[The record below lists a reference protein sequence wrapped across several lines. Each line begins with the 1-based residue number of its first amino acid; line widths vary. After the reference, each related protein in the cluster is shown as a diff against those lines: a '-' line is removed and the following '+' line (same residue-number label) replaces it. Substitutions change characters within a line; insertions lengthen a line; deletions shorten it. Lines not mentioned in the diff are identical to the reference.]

1 MRVFL
6 AVITLAATLLPGV
19 PFADRGAL
27 SIDGGAVVSVARV
40 RAGVGTGDSVVGTLA
55 GATVGARYAVANQFE
70 FAASGVWFNSAA
82 FANNSTTI
90 TRPGSAP
97 FTGQLQSQVSRI
109 GAAIGAQYVKGLVLR
124 FRVGGEVGWARVSF
138 RRMDLIN
145 GSTDPPAS
153 YGDIGDRDRTLD
165 AVVVAPMAGIEWMAT
180 DHLSFAMTPRIEFL
194 LGQPQLTAVTIPIT
208 VSYSWYGWLR

>member
-1 MRVFL
+1 MRVLL
-6 AVITLAATLLPGV
+6 AIISVAATLLPGTS
-19 PFADRGAL
+19 FADRGAL
-27 SIDGGAVVSVARV
+27 SIDGGAVLSVASV
-40 RAGVGTGDSVVGTLA
+40 RPGVGAGDSVLGTLG
-55 GATVGARYAVANQFE
+55 GATAGARYALANQFE
-70 FAASGVWFNSAA
+70 VAASAVWFNAAA
-82 FANNSTTI
+82 FSNKNTAI
-90 TRPGSAP
+90 RMPGSAP

-145 GSTDPPAS
+145 VATDPPTS
-153 YGDIGDRDRTLD
+153 YGVVGDRDRTFD
-165 AVVVAPMAGIEWMAT
+165 ALVVAPMAGIEWMAT
-180 DHLSFAMTPRIEFL
+180 DYLSFAMTPRLEFL